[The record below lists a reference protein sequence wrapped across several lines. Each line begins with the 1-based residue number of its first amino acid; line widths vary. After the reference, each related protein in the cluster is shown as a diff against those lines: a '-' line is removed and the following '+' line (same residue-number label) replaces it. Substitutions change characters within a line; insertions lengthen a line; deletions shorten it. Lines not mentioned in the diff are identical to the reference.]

1 MRDNGDADKAKGNA
15 ELADQEDCA
24 SADDLNQFDGDNGAK
39 QVEAVDQEDA
49 LASIDLATGISAK
62 VISEQDGRVCDDRVV
77 PCQALEG
84 HN

>member
-1 MRDNGDADKAKGNA
+1 MSDNGDADKGKRNA

-24 SADDLNQFDGDNGAK
+24 SADDLNQFDGDNGAE

-49 LASIDLATGISAK
+49 LASVDLATGIPAK
-62 VISEQDGRVCDDRVV
+62 VVSEQDGRVGDDRVV
-77 PCQALEG
+77 SCQALEG